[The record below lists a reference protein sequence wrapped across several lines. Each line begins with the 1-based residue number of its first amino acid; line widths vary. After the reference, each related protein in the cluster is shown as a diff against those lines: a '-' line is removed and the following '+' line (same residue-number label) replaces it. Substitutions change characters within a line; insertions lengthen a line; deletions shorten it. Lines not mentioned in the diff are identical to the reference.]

1 MKEKFQNLF
10 IGRHGMD
17 DFSKVLFWFGAVF
30 VVASLFLGGLFGGLF
45 RFLGFFGLGYSFY
58 RAFSRNTVQREMEN
72 NLFLAYAGRIVSRYN
87 REKSARKERFSQ
99 RKEYVFFKCPG
110 CGTMI
115 RVPRGKGKIHITCR
129 CGYQL
134 YRKT

>member
-1 MKEKFQNLF
+1 
-10 IGRHGMD
+10 MD
-17 DFSKVLFWFGAVF
+17 DFSKALFWCGIVLFVLSMFIK
-30 VVASLFLGGLFGGLF
+30 
-45 RFLGFFGLGYSFY
+45 GFFGSLFSWFGILALVFAFV
-58 RAFSRNTVQREMEN
+58 RAFSRQLMQREMEN
-72 NLFLAYAGRIVSRYN
+72 NAFLMFKAKLMRDN
-87 REKSARKERFSQ
+87 QARKERFAQ
-99 RKEYVFFKCPG
+99 RKDFVFFKCPG

>member
-17 DFSKVLFWFGAVF
+17 DFSKALFWCGIVLFVLSMFIKGFLGSLFSWFGILALVF
-30 VVASLFLGGLFGGLF
+30 AFV
-45 RFLGFFGLGYSFY
+45 
-58 RAFSRNTVQREMEN
+58 RAFSRQLMQREMEN
-72 NLFLAYAGRIVSRYN
+72 NAFLMFKAKLMRDN
-87 REKSARKERFSQ
+87 QARKERFAQ
-99 RKEYVFFKCPG
+99 RKDFVFFKCPG